1 MTNRKD
7 MGYGWFAKARF
18 EAKKALEEEYRHPR
32 AAAWTAYW
40 EDVRNGTVKKQLYPI
55 LITKSG
61 PFTSP
66 QALQEIAGLPSPPEV
81 ISSVRLRDY
90 EIVPPAEPREE
101 DKVQYCVV
109 ENFFRIKNLTYGE
122 WEDFRKA
129 CRTGALLDTTYPII
143 ISSSGPFTSPEKIQE
158 VLGLLELPEV
168 KETTRT
174 SLSVPVKTFESNEE
188 KVQYCAIDL
197 GYLGKIEEY
206 SEGED
211 IVVWVQFEHRC
222 AWLAH
227 SVKSKV
233 EDQNIKDDSGGE
245 AN

>member
-1 MTNRKD
+1 

-32 AAAWTAYW
+32 AAAWAAYW

-90 EIVPPAEPREE
+90 E
-101 DKVQYCVV
+101 
-109 ENFFRIKNLTYGE
+109 NLTYGQAVPIWFDGDRLGALLAYSLKADNRE

-143 ISSSGPFTSPEKIQE
+143 ISSSGPFTSPETIQE

-211 IVVWVQFEHRC
+211 IVVWVQFEHRY